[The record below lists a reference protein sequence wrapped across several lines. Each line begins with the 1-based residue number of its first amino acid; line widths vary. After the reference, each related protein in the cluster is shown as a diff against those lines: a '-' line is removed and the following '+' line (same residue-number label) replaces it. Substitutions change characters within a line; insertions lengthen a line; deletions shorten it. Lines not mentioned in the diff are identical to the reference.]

1 MTILEL
7 SSRERTSLE
16 ILAAQTNSAKELRRA
31 QALIWLND
39 GESIEE
45 VAERL
50 CVSRRTIYYW
60 VEWFESSVGLD
71 LASRLA
77 DAPRSG
83 RPATAQGIIDPLI
96 DEVIE
101 TDPRDLGYRST
112 VWTAALLRQYLAEYH
127 QLVICQRSVS
137 YALARLG
144 ITWKRP
150 RHDLSRCPD
159 TWRQAKG
166 GLNVG
171 FPPASAP

>member
-16 ILAAQTNSAKELRRA
+16 ILAVQTNSAKELRRA

-101 TDPRDLGYRST
+101 TDPRIVPTNRCGYIKIRVLFT
-112 VWTAALLRQYLAEYH
+112 YEVPL
-127 QLVICQRSVS
+127 C
-137 YALARLG
+137 
-144 ITWKRP
+144 
-150 RHDLSRCPD
+150 
-159 TWRQAKG
+159 
-166 GLNVG
+166 
-171 FPPASAP
+171 

>member
-1 MTILEL
+1 MKV
-7 SSRERTSLE
+7 
-16 ILAAQTNSAKELRRA
+16 N
-31 QALIWLND
+31 ND

-112 VWTAALLRQYLAEYH
+112 VWTAALLRHYLAEYH
-127 QLVICQRSVS
+127 QLVMTGLVVRIPGGKQ
-137 YALARLG
+137 
-144 ITWKRP
+144 
-150 RHDLSRCPD
+150 
-159 TWRQAKG
+159 KG
-166 GLNVG
+166 
-171 FPPASAP
+171 A

>member
-16 ILAAQTNSAKELRRA
+16 ILAVQTNSAKELRRA

-101 TDPRDLGYRST
+101 TDPRDLG
-112 VWTAALLRQYLAEYH
+112 
-127 QLVICQRSVS
+127 
-137 YALARLG
+137 
-144 ITWKRP
+144 
-150 RHDLSRCPD
+150 
-159 TWRQAKG
+159 
-166 GLNVG
+166 
-171 FPPASAP
+171 